1 MSRPYR
7 LYLSIQ
13 VRSEVSDIY
22 LKRCREL
29 ASMLRELGALAEP
42 VEIEATRTDVL
53 CFDVLRMTEA
63 AHAVAAEVL
72 RECGSP

>member
-1 MSRPYR
+1 M
-7 LYLSIQ
+7 
-13 VRSEVSDIY
+13 SDIY

-29 ASMLRELGALAEP
+29 ASILRDLGALAEP

-53 CFDVLRMTEA
+53 CHDVLRMTEA

-72 RECGSP
+72 RECQCP